1 MNKEVSLRLV
11 PFNTEITKLLALH
24 GLNPLIDLKCKLSTS
39 LLQVVEY
46 LKKYIS
52 KGKSIDSIIGYK
64 NEIKLAPELDLIK
77 PTPKRQ
83 EESKGG
89 NEGRVV
95 VWSQNTAKGI
105 LLKDIYIL
113 VNFKDPIYLYYYW
126 DEMPSSEQGIF
137 NNYYY
142 ITEQAKDK
150 ILDKNEYED
159 FIEMVA
165 NVVQNVLVKKK
176 RRNRKR
182 NLPEPNKTGVIT
194 PKAIEVPEK
203 ESCRL
208 KIAKTSPSS
217 EVVYDLEK
225 PFESLFKH
233 PRPQTVNPQGVV
245 KKLFDSDDKVPSCI
259 IIDEPKEKKGSC
271 EPLQQSESEKSSRVL
286 PFSGS
291 AANSMR
297 IMAGQIGGNYSGL
310 PLLDLSEMAEM
321 DKTVQRNNQ
330 ELKKTVGIE
339 KGQKKAVK
347 QKNIQ
352 NEEQRTAEDIKLP
365 HPNEAFKMYAK
376 GIEEKFEKE
385 YKNEEV
391 NSFW

>member
-64 NEIKLAPELDLIK
+64 NEIKLAPELDLVK
-77 PTPKRQ
+77 PAPKRQ

-95 VWSQNTAKGI
+95 VWNQNTAKGI

-113 VNFKDPIYLYYYW
+113 VNFKAPIYLYYYW
-126 DEMPSSEQGIF
+126 DEIPSSEHGIF

-142 ITEQAKDK
+142 TTEQAKDK
-150 ILDKNEYED
+150 VLDRSEYED

-165 NVVQNVLVKKK
+165 NVVQNVLVKKR

-182 NLPEPNKTGVIT
+182 NLPEPSKTDAIT
-194 PKAIEVPEK
+194 PKAIEVPAK
-203 ESCRL
+203 ESRGL

-217 EVVYDLEK
+217 DVVYDLEK
-225 PFESLFKH
+225 PFESLFKR
-233 PRPQTVNPQGVV
+233 PRPQTVDPQCVV
-245 KKLFDSDDKVPSCI
+245 KKLFDSDDKASSCI
-259 IIDEPKEKKGSC
+259 IIDEPKEKKG
-271 EPLQQSESEKSSRVL
+271 ELLQQSESERSSRVL

-297 IMAGQIGGNYSGL
+297 IMAGQIGGSYSGL
-310 PLLDLSEMAEM
+310 PLLDLNEMAEM
-321 DKTVQRNNQ
+321 DKAVQGNNQ
-330 ELKKTVGIE
+330 ELKKTMGIE
-339 KGQKKAVK
+339 KGQKKAVR
-347 QKNIQ
+347 QKTIQ
-352 NEEQRTAEDIKLP
+352 NEEQRTAEDIRLP

-376 GIEEKFEKE
+376 GIEEKFEKG